1 MNGQMIEKMLQ
12 VAANAH
18 AGQLDPGGTP
28 YILHPL
34 KVMHFLQTEDV
45 EDEELMCIALGHDLI
60 EDTYVTTD
68 LLRAWGFSERVVSG
82 IVALT
87 KHEGQTYEE
96 YKAAVFSNPDAMR
109 VKMADLKH
117 NTDISRLKNVTQKD
131 ADRMVR
137 YYQFYLEIKSR
148 LL

>member
-1 MNGQMIEKMLQ
+1 MNEWKMVEKMLLW
-12 VAANAH
+12 ATNAH

-34 KVMHFLQTEDV
+34 KVMHFLQTED
-45 EDEELMCIALGHDLI
+45 EELMCIALGHDLI
-60 EDTYVTTD
+60 EDTFVTAD
-68 LLRAWGFSERVVSG
+68 HLRSWGFSERVVSG

-148 LL
+148 LQ